1 MMRSNNAIEGTIK
14 EFKNGNLSIKF
25 DRDYINEHRNE
36 TPVELVSWLLDSL
49 DSYII
54 GEEFCLSNYDMG
66 CQVYN
71 CHSDLVYIMSFTDL
85 DKAYHNG
92 STLKLYARTPDTD
105 DLETINEFFND

>member
-1 MMRSNNAIEGTIK
+1 MKRTNNAIEGTIK
-14 EFKNGNLSIKF
+14 EFNNGNLSIKF
-25 DRDYINEHRNE
+25 DLDYIKENPR
-36 TPVELVSWLLDSL
+36 VSQIELVSWLLDSL

-71 CHSDLVYIMSFTDL
+71 CYSDLVYIMSFTEL
-85 DKAYHNG
+85 DKAYYNG

-105 DLETINEFFND
+105 DRETINEFYQD